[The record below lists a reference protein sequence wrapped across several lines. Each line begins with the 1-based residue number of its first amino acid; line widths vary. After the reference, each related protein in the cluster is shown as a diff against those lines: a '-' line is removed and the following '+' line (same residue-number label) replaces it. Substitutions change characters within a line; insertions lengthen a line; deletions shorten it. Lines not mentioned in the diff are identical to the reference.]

1 MGALEDKQ
9 RLLSLVME
17 EPPSKALAKA
27 HLHADCT
34 ISEPFGYGL
43 FTIHVHEL
51 SVEGELLKVV
61 LDAGEGV
68 PVDNPYY
75 FHNPPLSDDMDTQ
88 LRTII
93 GAAVEATA
101 RHLGW
106 PS

>member
-1 MGALEDKQ
+1 MGALEDK
-9 RLLSLVME
+9 RKLLSLVME
-17 EPPSKALAKA
+17 ELPSEALAKA

-34 ISEPFGYGL
+34 ISEPFDYGP
-43 FTIHVHEL
+43 FTITVHEL

-61 LDAGEGV
+61 LDAGEDV

-75 FHNPPLSDDMDTQ
+75 FHNPPLSDDMDAQ
-88 LRTII
+88 LRRII
-93 GAAVEATA
+93 GAAVETTA